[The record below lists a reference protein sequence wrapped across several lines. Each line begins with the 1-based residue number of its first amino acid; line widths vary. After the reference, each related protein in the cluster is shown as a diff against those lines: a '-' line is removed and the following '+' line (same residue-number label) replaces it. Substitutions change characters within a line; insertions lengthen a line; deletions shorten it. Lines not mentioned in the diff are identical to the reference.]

1 MIDTVHTTYTAFI
14 ASTAYT
20 VETAFEQ
27 KGYNAY
33 ILQKGLSCFMGLGA
47 KCRMME

>member
-1 MIDTVHTTYTAFI
+1 MCKRNDKYEVCTVHTSNTAFI

-33 ILQKGLSCFMGLGA
+33 IL
-47 KCRMME
+47 